1 MATGNNILDATGS
14 MGPVQIYNMRGTK
27 KKVIRTHG
35 GASKQK
41 IKTSKAFAV
50 TRSLNAEWKAVTS
63 VTSSLGMALSGLK
76 PMADFNITG
85 PLNASIKKIQVLD
98 TENPKG
104 KRSILLSRY
113 PQFLGSFSLNRDTL
127 LESVIRQPL
136 YFQIDPSTGTT
147 KITIPLL
154 QPKINFFPDT
164 RYAYFRLVMDCG
176 ALSDQIFDDVTS
188 AYISVNKELP
198 DFTPIDS
205 AWFQTNIMLASA
217 NYQIEVNNNKLPAPG
232 AMLFFSAGIQYGMPG
247 PDGSIQP
254 VPYAGTGRI
263 MQCVGISDQIL
274 LG

>member
-1 MATGNNILDATGS
+1 MATGNVFQAEGTL
-14 MGPVQIYNMRGTK
+14 GPLQSYKMRGTK
-27 KKVIRTHG
+27 KMVIRTHG
-35 GASKQK
+35 GASKEK

-63 VTSSLGMALSGLK
+63 VASSLGMALSGLK
-76 PMADFNITG
+76 PMADYNITG

-127 LESVIRQPL
+127 LETVIRQRL
-136 YFQIDPSTGTT
+136 SFQIDPSTGTT

-154 QPKINFFPDT
+154 QPKINFFPDS
-164 RYAYFRLVMDCG
+164 RYAYFRLIMDCG
-176 ALSDQIFDDVTS
+176 ALSDQIFDEKTNE
-188 AYISVNKELP
+188 YISANKELP
-198 DFTPIDS
+198 EFTPIDS
-205 AWFQTNIMLASA
+205 AWFQTNIMLAST
-217 NYQIEVNNNKLPAPG
+217 NYQIEVNNNKSPAPG
-232 AMLFFSAGIQYGMPG
+232 AMMFFSAGIQYGMPG

-263 MQCVGISDQIL
+263 LQCVGISDQIL